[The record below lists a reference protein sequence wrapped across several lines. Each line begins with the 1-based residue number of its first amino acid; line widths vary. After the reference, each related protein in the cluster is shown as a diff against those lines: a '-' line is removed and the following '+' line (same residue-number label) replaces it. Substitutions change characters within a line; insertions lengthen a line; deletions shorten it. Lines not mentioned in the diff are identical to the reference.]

1 MGREISKEEETGTGI
16 EGGSPARS
24 RGAGCRGELFS
35 SGVLAR
41 SIRDEHGDGPGF
53 GIVSC
58 ILSDSPFSR
67 PNSRMCIYVPFSI
80 QRAPGGELQMILDRD
95 EVPEERQVARLLKQ
109 ILGGIAFLHSLN
121 VAHLDIK
128 VSVEIYSM
136 LTRKLLRYIG
146 CPRFFQPNF
155 ENFVRMSFETV

>member
-41 SIRDEHGDGPGF
+41 SIRNEHGDGPGF

-58 ILSDSPFSR
+58 ILHFRDRIPECVYICTVFNSKGSR
-67 PNSRMCIYVPFSI
+67 W
-80 QRAPGGELQMILDRD
+80 
-95 EVPEERQVARLLKQ
+95 
-109 ILGGIAFLHSLN
+109 
-121 VAHLDIK
+121 
-128 VSVEIYSM
+128 
-136 LTRKLLRYIG
+136 
-146 CPRFFQPNF
+146 
-155 ENFVRMSFETV
+155 